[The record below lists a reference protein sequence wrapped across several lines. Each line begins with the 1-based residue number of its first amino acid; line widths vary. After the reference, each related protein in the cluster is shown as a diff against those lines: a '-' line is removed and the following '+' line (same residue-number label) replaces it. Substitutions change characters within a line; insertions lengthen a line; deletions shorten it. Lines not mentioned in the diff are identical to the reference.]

1 MNSGETAPDVPSAVL
16 LISGNII
23 EGGKPVAIDD
33 DYYVNLTDVTGHYMW
48 KCFYIGDNKF
58 CLQLYTDKGTAG
70 VVEGSHKAFGIFDVK
85 TEQYT
90 PVTGLPDADLI
101 YDIALA
107 YAADTDNISI
117 TFDVGA
123 ADSQRPALYTI
134 GKDGVAKRGMEVDT
148 ESIKGVSLLKQK

>member
-1 MNSGETAPDVPSAVL
+1 MR
-16 LISGNII
+16 ISGNSIQNC
-23 EGGKPVAIDD
+23 KPVAIDD
-33 DYYVNLTDVTGHYMW
+33 DYNVNLTEVTAHYMW
-48 KCFYIGDNKF
+48 NCFYIGGNKF
-58 CLQLYTDKGTAG
+58 CLQLYTENGTAG
-70 VVEGSHKAFGIFDVK
+70 FVEGSHKAFGIFDVK

-107 YAADTDNISI
+107 NAAATDNNTI
-117 TFDVGA
+117 TFEVETT
-123 ADSQRPALYTI
+123 DSQLPALYTI